1 MKKSLLTTAILAS
14 LTLSACGGSS
24 GGSDNTDPVT
34 PAPTPNTA
42 PTDIA
47 IDNSSVDENSAGA
60 VVGKLSAT
68 DAEGGAMTFTVDSDM
83 FAVDGDDLK
92 LAAGYAANYEQAKT
106 MTVNVTVADADGET
120 FSKDL
125 TVNVNDVLDAYKFDS
140 KFVSDASGV
149 NYGGQTARQAQI
161 AQLNYYIANS
171 LQTDLDATNGPLRTR
186 QDVINKLYSFFHL
199 GKVGDGVDTSATDD
213 LGQAYTLYDYDTNQ
227 ANTGAGLQI
236 SFIDD
241 AEQATVGAISGSHK
255 DLRGKLAGNDA
266 SRMHKDW
273 NDGSSFVGWTDGMTP
288 TKLVAEFFKQL
299 ADNAEVQLN
308 DDLRRDEATGEVV
321 NTVYI
326 NTDGTDLKQLIQK
339 FLLMGVNFSQGTDD
353 YLDEGIGQDR
363 DNTEARSAG
372 ATDSLLEHGYD
383 EGFGYFG
390 AARDYIEYS
399 DDEIAKKGGR
409 DDYQGKHDTDEN
421 GTIDLRSEYNF
432 SASVNAAKRD
442 RGSVDNSM
450 PTDFTKDAMEAFIAA
465 REIMRTNTTISD
477 EQQTMIE
484 TYRDQAVMAWEKAI
498 AATVVHYI
506 NDVTDDLEKSG
517 TADYN
522 SADVAKHF
530 SEMKGF
536 AIGLQFNKRSP
547 LTAAQFAEIH
557 NYMGIKPVLLPTGSA
572 DMTAVNAYIAD
583 LDKAR
588 AIFQA
593 AYEFDAENVENW

>member
-1 MKKSLLTTAILAS
+1 MKKSLITTAILAS

-24 GGSDNTDPVT
+24 GGSDDTDPVT
-34 PAPTPNTA
+34 PTPTPNTA

-47 IDNSSVDENSAGA
+47 IDNSSVDENATGA

-68 DAEGGAMTFTVDSDM
+68 DAEGGAMTFTVDSDV
-83 FAVDGDDLK
+83 FAIDGDDLK
-92 LAAGYAANYEQAKT
+92 LADGVAANFEQNESL
-106 MTVNVTVADADGET
+106 TVNVTVADSDGATYSEE
-120 FSKDL
+120 L
-125 TVNVNDVLDAYKFDS
+125 TINVNDVLDAYTFES
-140 KFVSDASGV
+140 KFVSGESGV
-149 NYGGQTARQAQI
+149 NYSGQTARQAQI
-161 AQLNYYIANS
+161 AQLNHYIAND
-171 LQTDLDATNGPLRTR
+171 LQSELDATNGPLRTR

-199 GKVGDGVDTSATDD
+199 SSADDGLDSSATDG
-213 LGQAYTLYDYDTNQ
+213 LGQDYTLYHYDTNQ
-227 ANTGAGLQI
+227 ANIGAGLQVTFE
-236 SFIDD
+236 SD
-241 AEQATVGAISGSHK
+241 ALQPTIGAISGSHK

-273 NDGSSFVGWTDGMTP
+273 NDGSSFAGWTDGMTP
-288 TKLVAEFFKQL
+288 TNLVAEFFKQL
-299 ADNAEVQLN
+299 ADNADMVLSG
-308 DDLRRDEATGEVV
+308 DLRRDEATDEVI

-326 NTDGTDLKQLIQK
+326 NTNGTDLKQLIQK

-363 DNTEARSAG
+363 DNTQARSSG
-372 ATDSLLEHGYD
+372 GTDTLLEHGYD

-399 DDEIAKKGGR
+399 DDEIAQKGGR
-409 DDYQGKHDTDEN
+409 DDYQGKHDTDGDGKIN
-421 GTIDLRSEYNF
+421 LLSEYNF

-442 RGSVDNSM
+442 RATAGNTN

-477 EQQTMIE
+477 DQQTMIE
-484 TYRDQAVMAWEKAI
+484 TYVSQSTMAWEKAI

-506 NDVTDDLEKSG
+506 NDVTNDLEKSG

-522 SADVAKHF
+522 SGDVAKHF

-536 AIGLQFNKRSP
+536 ALGLQFNENSP
-547 LTAAQFAEIH
+547 LTEAQFAEVH
-557 NYMGIKPVLLPTGSA
+557 SYMGIKPVLLANGST

-588 AIFQA
+588 DIFQA